1 MADSTEKQKNIKV
14 SGEQIVE
21 AVGKLASIETQVS
34 ELKAQLT
41 AQSIAVSALGEKNT
55 ELQQSVTSLN
65 SAVGQNSAAVEALD
79 NDKADRTETNEIKS
93 TLDTVTSSLC
103 PENKNLL
110 KNTAVSQTVNGV
122 TFTVNPDRS
131 VTCNGTA
138 SENAFFTLGGITH
151 FSGSA
156 IVSGAPTGG
165 GAKIWS
171 IQIYQLT
178 EGEET
183 IRTNDYG
190 EGNTR
195 TYTDGDYFGKI
206 VIRAGITVDNL
217 TFFPMLRPA
226 GSDDTYEPY
235 RMTAEEQLANLTER
249 LYAIEGAV

>member
-1 MADSTEKQKNIKV
+1 MADTTEKRKNIKV
-14 SGEQIVE
+14 SGEEIEE
-21 AVGKLASIETQVS
+21 AVGKLASVETQVM

-41 AQSIAVSALGEKNT
+41 AQSIAVSSLGEKNT
-55 ELQQSVTSLN
+55 ELQQSVASLN
-65 SAVGQNSAAVEALD
+65 SAVGQNSAAIEALD
-79 NDKADRTETNEIKS
+79 DEKADASETDELKS

-138 SENAFFTLGGITH
+138 TENAFFTLGGTTR

-171 IQIYQLT
+171 IQIYQMI

-195 TYTDGDYFGKI
+195 TYSDGDYFGKI
-206 VIRAGITVDNL
+206 VIRAGITVENL
-217 TFFPMLRPA
+217 TFYPMLRLA
-226 GSDDTYEPY
+226 DTDDTYEPY
-235 RMTAEEQLANLTER
+235 RMTAEEQLANLTAR
-249 LYAIEGAV
+249 MFAIEGAV